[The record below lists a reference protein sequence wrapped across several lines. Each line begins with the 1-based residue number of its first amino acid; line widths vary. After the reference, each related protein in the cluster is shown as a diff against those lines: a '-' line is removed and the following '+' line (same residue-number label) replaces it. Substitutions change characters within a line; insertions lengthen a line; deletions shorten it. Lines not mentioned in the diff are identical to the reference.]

1 MKLDELFS
9 FKDWVIASNANNPKL
24 MSQALREASS
34 KFQSHPSTASLTWA
48 NARYQRLLSE
58 GKYTAGDY

>member
-1 MKLDELFS
+1 MKSDELFS